1 MANPPET
8 SSQPGLRPAVF
19 LDRDGVLNEDLGY
32 SFDVAQLRV
41 IAGAAL
47 ALKQLKDRGYLLIVV
62 SNQSGVARGYFTTTE
77 VDRFNAALNQRL
89 RMERGTGVDAFYYC
103 PFHPDG
109 KVPGYTKASPL
120 RKPEPGMVLQ
130 AAAEHG
136 VDLRCSYLVGDKFSD
151 VECAIRAGVK
161 GIQVAAP
168 GQSKHPLAL
177 FSVSSLADVPALIPV
192 P

>member
-1 MANPPET
+1 MANRPEI

-89 RMERGTGVDAFYYC
+89 RGEQGTGVDAFYYC

-109 KVPGYTKASPL
+109 KVPDYTKASQL

-136 VDLRCSYLVGDKFSD
+136 VDLRRSYLVGDKFSD
-151 VECAIRAGVK
+151 IECAVRAGVK

-168 GQSKHPLAL
+168 DQSKHPLAL
-177 FSVSSLADVPALIPV
+177 FWVSGLADVPALIP
-192 P
+192 PP